1 MIEKIRSLTW
11 ETYSVLLMIIAYAT
25 VVVLTSQVILNTKD
39 MSNSSIII
47 AYTLLGLFVTGLIK
61 INNANSKSSSKR

>member
-11 ETYSVLLMIIAYAT
+11 ETYSVLLMIIAYAA